1 MDRPSQPTESSPGRT
16 ILVVEDEP
24 AVRDL
29 VARVLSRT
37 GHDILVEADPL
48 VALGRTDLD
57 RVDLLVS
64 DVVMPGL
71 TGPEVYQRLRE
82 RHPRI
87 RVVFMSGYFERG
99 PHGENPIPP
108 GARFLA
114 KPFTP
119 QALSMVV
126 LEALAEPVA

>member
-1 MDRPSQPTESSPGRT
+1 MTSVNACQAGRGGVRAAPSG
-16 ILVVEDEP
+16 
-24 AVRDL
+24 AVGCR
-29 VARVLSRT
+29 
-37 GHDILVEADPL
+37 
-48 VALGRTDLD
+48 
-57 RVDLLVS
+57 
-64 DVVMPGL
+64 
-71 TGPEVYQRLRE
+71 PEVYQRLRE

>member
-1 MDRPSQPTESSPGRT
+1 M
-16 ILVVEDEP
+16 
-24 AVRDL
+24 
-29 VARVLSRT
+29 
-37 GHDILVEADPL
+37 
-48 VALGRTDLD
+48 
-57 RVDLLVS
+57 
-64 DVVMPGL
+64 
-71 TGPEVYQRLRE
+71 
-82 RHPRI
+82 